1 MTSTTRRRIAQHRLG
16 FTLVELLVVIGIIA
30 LLISI
35 LLPALNRARG
45 FANSI
50 KCQANL
56 RQIGMAVQLYAN
68 ANNDSAPWGQA
79 PWVDGVREDGSVYP
93 NAYRAY
99 WVETLSGVIGTP
111 GLTESYG
118 LTGHSM
124 RQPISPVFQ
133 DTDTV
138 NGGVRHYTANVRV
151 FGNAFTTD
159 PYRESL
165 GRTGFAARF
174 HPARLASLR
183 PATEIASVWC
193 SNQTN
198 FDAAS
203 ALPWNRAAAP
213 TDSYYIDSRAV
224 IRPGFYFI
232 RDLDPEFEAEVIEHA
247 PYIKSEYPGS
257 PGPSTSLGIRTRH
270 LDNKSIN
277 ILFVDGH
284 VESFTRNELTRRMF
298 SVPTPK

>member
-1 MTSTTRRRIAQHRLG
+1 RLG

-99 WVETLSGVIGTP
+99 WVETLIGVIGTP

-159 PYRESL
+159 P
-165 GRTGFAARF
+165 
-174 HPARLASLR
+174 
-183 PATEIASVWC
+183 
-193 SNQTN
+193 
-198 FDAAS
+198 
-203 ALPWNRAAAP
+203 
-213 TDSYYIDSRAV
+213 
-224 IRPGFYFI
+224 
-232 RDLDPEFEAEVIEHA
+232 
-247 PYIKSEYPGS
+247 
-257 PGPSTSLGIRTRH
+257 
-270 LDNKSIN
+270 
-277 ILFVDGH
+277 
-284 VESFTRNELTRRMF
+284 
-298 SVPTPK
+298 